1 MNTYHNHYNL
11 STMKKDQQT
20 PFTVELTESDQYFK
34 NIPHS
39 LNAILENAVRRNW
52 HLPSLSDY
60 KGENHTFGEVAE
72 MVGKLHIIFEA
83 AGLKKGDKVAICGKN
98 SAKWATAFIACLAYG
113 AVAVPILHEFK
124 PETIHHLV
132 NHSDAKLLFVDESI
146 WKHLENLDFPSLEGA
161 IYISEFG
168 IPYSKT
174 ENVAIVHDNID
185 KFFKDKY
192 PHGFS
197 SKDIHW
203 YEDQPDDL
211 AVINYTSGSTGMSKG
226 VMLPYRSIW
235 SNIKFCMEFLT
246 FLRPGD
252 GVLNMLPLAHLYGM
266 VIEMLHPFSKGCHCT
281 FLGRTPSPAI
291 LLAAFADVKPKLI
304 ITVPLVLE
312 KIVKTKV
319 FPVINKPKMKFL
331 LKIPFINGIIFRKI
345 RDQLVDALGGEV
357 KQVIIGG
364 AALNA
369 EVNEFLIRINFPVT
383 VGYGMTECGPLI
395 TYETP
400 DKEKPGTVGKIVER
414 MEARIDSPDPET
426 IPGNLWVRGDNV
438 MIGYYKNDEATKE
451 VMHPDGWMN
460 TGDLVTCDR
469 DGNIRI
475 MGRSKT
481 MILGPSGQNIYP
493 EEIEQKLNNLPYVM
507 ESVVI
512 DDHGKLVA
520 LVFPDFDT
528 IKKEGKDVDAVMEE
542 DLKKLNPMLPAYSRI
557 SDIRVFDKEFEKT
570 PKRSIKRFLYQP

>member
-1 MNTYHNHYNL
+1 
-11 STMKKDQQT
+11 MKKDKA
-20 PFTVELTESDQYFK
+20 FTLKVELTDTDQYFT
-34 NIPHS
+34 NIPES
-39 LNAILENAVRRNW
+39 LNAILEASVCRNW
-52 HLPSLSDY
+52 DLPSLSDY
-60 KGENHTFGEVAE
+60 KGSTSTYGQVAE
-72 MVGKLHIIFEA
+72 MIEKLHILFEA
-83 AGLKKGDKVAICGKN
+83 AGVKEGDKVALCGKN
-98 SAKWATAFIACLAYG
+98 SAKWATAFIACITAG
-113 AVAVPILHEFK
+113 VVAVPILHEFK

-132 NHSDAKLLFVDESI
+132 NHSDAKLLFVDEAI
-146 WKHLENLDFPSLEGA
+146 WKHLDRLEFPSLEGV

-168 IPYSKT
+168 IPYSKS
-174 ENVAIVHDNID
+174 ENLTIAHDNIEKFFND
-185 KFFKDKY
+185 KF

-197 SKDIHW
+197 PKDIHW
-203 YEDQPDDL
+203 FQDRPDDL

-226 VMLPYRSIW
+226 VMLPFRSIW

-266 VIEMLHPFSKGCHCT
+266 VIEMLHPFAKGCHCT

-291 LLAAFADVKPKLI
+291 LLAAFAEVQPKLI

-319 FPVINKPKMKFL
+319 FPVIEQPKMRFL
-331 LKIPFINGIIFRKI
+331 LKLPIIKGIILRKI
-345 RDQLVDALGGEV
+345 KDQLIKALGGQV

-369 EVNEFLIRINFPVT
+369 EVGEFLVRIKFPVT

-414 MEARIDSPDPET
+414 MEAKIDSPDPET

-438 MIGYYKNDEATKE
+438 MKGYYKNDEATKE
-451 VMHPDGWMN
+451 VMKDGWMN
-460 TGDLVTCDR
+460 TGDLVTCDQ

-493 EEIEQKLNNLPYVM
+493 EEIEQKINNLPYVV

-512 DDHGKLVA
+512 DDKGKLVA
-520 LVFPDFDT
+520 LIYPDFDAL
-528 IKKEGKDVDAVMEE
+528 KKDGKDVNKVMDE
-542 DLKKLNPMLPAYSRI
+542 DLKLLNPQLPSYSKISEIRI
-557 SDIRVFDKEFEKT
+557 FDKEFEKT

>member
-1 MNTYHNHYNL
+1 M
-11 STMKKDQQT
+11 
-20 PFTVELTESDQYFK
+20 PE
-34 NIPHS
+34 S
-39 LNAILENAVRRNW
+39 LNAILEASVCRNW
-52 HLPSLSDY
+52 ALPSLSDF
-60 KGENHTFGEVAE
+60 KGTTYTFSDVAE
-72 MVGKLHIIFEA
+72 MVAKLHILFEA
-83 AGLKKGDKVAICGKN
+83 AGVKHGDKVAICGKN
-98 SAKWATAFIACLAYG
+98 SSKWATAFIACLAYG

-132 NHSDAKLLFVDESI
+132 NHSDAKILFTDEAI
-146 WKHLENLDFPSLEGA
+146 WKHLDTLDFPSLEGT
-161 IYISEFG
+161 IFISEFG
-168 IPYSKT
+168 MPYSKSEALT
-174 ENVAIVHDNID
+174 IAHDNID

-192 PHGFS
+192 PQGFS
-197 SKDIHW
+197 SKEIHW
-203 YEDQPDDL
+203 YKDKPDDL
-211 AVINYTSGSTGMSKG
+211 ALINYTSGSTGMSKG

-252 GVLNMLPLAHLYGM
+252 GILNMLPLAHLYGM
-266 VIEMLHPFSKGCHCT
+266 VIEMLHPFAKGCHCT

-291 LLAAFADVKPKLI
+291 LLAAFAEVRPKLI

-319 FPVINKPKMKFL
+319 FPIINEPKMKLL
-331 LKIPFINGIIFRKI
+331 LKIPFINGFIYRKI
-345 RDQLVDALGGEV
+345 KNQLIMAMGGNV

-369 EVNEFLIRINFPVT
+369 DVTEFLMKIKFPVT

-414 MEARIDSPDPET
+414 MEARVDSPDPVNV
-426 IPGNLWVRGDNV
+426 PGNLWVRGDNV
-438 MIGYYKNDEATKE
+438 MKGYYKNDEATKE
-451 VMHPDGWMN
+451 VMRPDGWMN
-460 TGDLVTCDR
+460 TGDLVTRDR
-469 DGNIRI
+469 QGNIRI

-493 EEIEQKLNNLPYVM
+493 EEIEQKLNNLPYVV

-520 LVFPDFDT
+520 LVYPDFDA
-528 IKKEGKDVDAVMEE
+528 IKKDGKDVDTMMDE
-542 DLKKLNPMLPAYSRI
+542 DLKTLNPMLPAYSKI
-557 SDIRVFDKEFEKT
+557 SEIRVLNKEFEKT

>member
-1 MNTYHNHYNL
+1 
-11 STMKKDQQT
+11 MKKDNQASFAVKIT
-20 PFTVELTESDQYFK
+20 DTDQYFT
-34 NIPHS
+34 NIPES
-39 LNAILENAVRRNW
+39 LNAILEASVCRNW
-52 HLPSLSDY
+52 ERPSLSDY
-60 KGENHTFGEVAE
+60 KGATHTFANVAE
-72 MVGKLHIIFEA
+72 MIAKLHILFVA
-83 AGLKKGDKVAICGKN
+83 AGVGKGDKVAICGKN
-98 SAKWATAFIACLAYG
+98 SAKWATAFIACLSYG

-132 NHSDAKLLFVDESI
+132 NHSDAKILFVDEAI
-146 WKHLENLDFPSLEGA
+146 WKHLDSLEFPSIEGV

-168 IPYSKT
+168 MPYSKS
-174 ENVAIVHDNID
+174 ENLTIAHDKID
-185 KFFKDKY
+185 RFFNDKY

-197 SKDIHW
+197 TKDIHW
-203 YEDQPDDL
+203 YKDNPDDL

-246 FLRPGD
+246 FLLPGD

-266 VIEMLHPFSKGCHCT
+266 VIEMLHPFAKGCHCT

-319 FPVINKPKMKFL
+319 FPVINEPKMKFL
-331 LKIPFINGIIFRKI
+331 LKIPFINGIIYRKI
-345 RDQLVDALGGEV
+345 REQLVTALGGQV

-369 EVNEFLIRINFPVT
+369 EVNEFLMKIKFPVT

-414 MEARIDSPDPET
+414 MEARIDSPDPENV
-426 IPGNLWVRGDNV
+426 PGNLWVRGDNV
-438 MIGYYKNDEATKE
+438 MKGYYKNDKATKE
-451 VMHPDGWMN
+451 VMRPDGWMN
-460 TGDLVTCDR
+460 TGDLVTRDR
-469 DGNIRI
+469 QGNIRI

-493 EEIEQKLNNLPYVM
+493 EEIEQKLNNLPYVV

-520 LVFPDFDT
+520 LVFPDFES
-528 IKKEGKDVDAVMEE
+528 IKKDGKDVDAVMEE
-542 DLKKLNPMLPAYSRI
+542 DLKKLNPMLPAYSKI
-557 SDIRVFDKEFEKT
+557 SEIRVCDKEFEKT
-570 PKRSIKRFLYQP
+570 PKRSIKRFLYQS

>member
-1 MNTYHNHYNL
+1 M
-11 STMKKDQQT
+11 TMKKDNNPT
-20 PFTVELTESDQYFK
+20 FSVEITENDQYFK
-34 NIPHS
+34 NIPKS
-39 LNAILENAVRRNW
+39 LNAILEASVCRNW
-52 HLPSLSDY
+52 DLPSLSDY
-60 KGENHTFGEVAE
+60 KGATSTFGQVAE
-72 MVGKLHIIFEA
+72 TIEKLHILFEA
-83 AGLKKGDKVAICGKN
+83 AGVKQGDKIAICGKN
-98 SAKWATAFIACLAYG
+98 SANWAIAFIACITAG

-124 PETIHHLV
+124 SETIHHLI
-132 NHSDAKLLFVDESI
+132 NHSDAKLLFVDEAI
-146 WKHLENLDFPSLEGA
+146 WKQIDKLDLPILEGV
-161 IYISEFG
+161 IFISELG
-168 IPYSKT
+168 MPYSKS
-174 ENVAIVHDNID
+174 ENLSTTHDNID

-203 YEDQPDDL
+203 FKDNPDDL

-226 VMLPYRSIW
+226 VMLPFRSIW

-266 VIEMLHPFSKGCHCT
+266 VIEMLHPFAKGCHCT

-291 LLAAFADVKPKLI
+291 LLAAFADVQPKLI

-319 FPVINKPKMKFL
+319 FPVIEQPKMKLL
-331 LKIPFINGIIFRKI
+331 LKLPIIKGIILGKI
-345 RDQLVDALGGEV
+345 KSQLIKALGGRV

-369 EVNEFLIRINFPVT
+369 EVGEFLTSIKFPVT

-414 MEARIDSPDPET
+414 MEARIDSPDPAT
-426 IPGNLWVRGDNV
+426 IPGNLWVKGDNV
-438 MIGYYKNDEATKE
+438 MKGYYKNPEATKE
-451 VMHPDGWMN
+451 VMKKDGWMN
-460 TGDLVTCDR
+460 TGDLVTCDSE
-469 DGNIRI
+469 GNIRI

-493 EEIEQKLNNLPYVM
+493 EEIEQKINNLPYVI

-512 DDHGKLVA
+512 DDNGKLVA
-520 LVFPDFDT
+520 LIYPDFDAL
-528 IKKEGKDVDAVMEE
+528 KKDGKDPDKAMDE
-542 DLKKLNPMLPAYSRI
+542 DLKLLNPQLPSYSKISEIRI
-557 SDIRVFDKEFEKT
+557 FDKEFEKT

>member
-1 MNTYHNHYNL
+1 
-11 STMKKDQQT
+11 MKKENQAA
-20 PFTVELTESDQYFK
+20 FTVEVTDTDQYFK
-34 NIPHS
+34 NIPDS
-39 LNAILENAVRRNW
+39 LNAILEASVCRNW
-52 HLPSLSDY
+52 ERPSLSDY
-60 KGENHTFGEVAE
+60 KGATYTFSDVAE
-72 MVGKLHIIFEA
+72 MVARLHILFEA
-83 AGLKKGDKVAICGKN
+83 AGIKKGDKVAICGKN

-132 NHSDAKLLFVDESI
+132 NHSDAKLLFTDEAI
-146 WKHLENLDFPSLEGA
+146 WKHLDSLDFPSLEGV
-161 IYISEFG
+161 IFISEFG
-168 IPYSKT
+168 MPYSRSEALT
-174 ENVAIVHDNID
+174 VAHDNMD
-185 KFFKDKY
+185 RFFKDKY

-197 SKDIHW
+197 IKDIHW
-203 YEDQPDDL
+203 YKDRPDDL

-235 SNIKFCMEFLT
+235 SNIRFCMEFLT
-246 FLRPGD
+246 FLLPGD

-266 VIEMLHPFSKGCHCT
+266 VIEMLHPFAKGCHCT

-291 LLAAFADVKPKLI
+291 LLAAFAEVQPKLI

-319 FPVINKPKMKFL
+319 FPVINEPKMKFM
-331 LKIPFINGIIFRKI
+331 LKIPFLNSFIYRKI
-345 RDQLVDALGGEV
+345 KEQLVRALGGHV

-369 EVNEFLIRINFPVT
+369 EVGEFLMKIKFPVT

-414 MEARIDSPDPET
+414 MEARIDSPDPVNV
-426 IPGNLWVRGDNV
+426 PGNLWVRGDNV
-438 MIGYYKNDEATKE
+438 MKGYYKNEEATKE
-451 VMHPDGWMN
+451 VMRPDGWMN
-460 TGDLVTCDR
+460 TGDLVTRDR
-469 DGNIRI
+469 QGNIRI

-493 EEIEQKLNNLPYVM
+493 EEIEQKLNNLPYVV

-520 LVFPDFDT
+520 LVFPDFDALKRDG
-528 IKKEGKDVDAVMEE
+528 IDIDAVMDD
-542 DLKKLNPMLPAYSRI
+542 DLKKLNPQLPAYSKI
-557 SDIRVFDKEFEKT
+557 SEIRVFDKEFEKT

>member
-1 MNTYHNHYNL
+1 
-11 STMKKDQQT
+11 MKKDKNST
-20 PFTVELTESDQYFK
+20 LTVEITDTDQYFT
-34 NIPHS
+34 NIPES
-39 LNAILENAVRRNW
+39 LNAILEASVCRNW
-52 HLPSLSDY
+52 DLPALSDY
-60 KGENHTFGEVAE
+60 KGSTSTYGHVAE
-72 MVGKLHIIFEA
+72 MIEKLHILFEA
-83 AGLKKGDKVAICGKN
+83 AGVKEGDKVAICGKN
-98 SAKWATAFIACLAYG
+98 SAKWATAFIACISAG
-113 AVAVPILHEFK
+113 VVAVPILHEFK

-132 NHSDAKLLFVDESI
+132 NHSDAKLLFVDEAI
-146 WKHLENLDFPSLEGA
+146 WKNLDRLEFPSLEGV
-161 IYISEFG
+161 IFISEFG
-168 IPYSKT
+168 IPYSKS
-174 ENVAIVHDNID
+174 ENLTIAHDHID
-185 KFFKDKY
+185 KFFKDKF

-203 YEDQPDDL
+203 FQDKPDDL

-226 VMLPYRSIW
+226 VMLPFRSIW

-266 VIEMLHPFSKGCHCT
+266 VIEMLHPFAKGCHCT

-291 LLAAFADVKPKLI
+291 LLAAFAEVQPKLI

-319 FPVINKPKMKFL
+319 FPVIEQPKMRFL
-331 LKIPFINGIIFRKI
+331 LKLPIIKGIILGKI
-345 RDQLVDALGGEV
+345 KNQLIKALGGQV

-369 EVNEFLIRINFPVT
+369 EVGEFLMRIKFPVT

-400 DKEKPGTVGKIVER
+400 DKEIPGTVGKIVER
-414 MEARIDSPDPET
+414 MEAKIDSPDPES

-438 MIGYYKNDEATKE
+438 MKGYYKNDEATKE
-451 VMHPDGWMN
+451 VMKDGWMN
-460 TGDLVTCDR
+460 TGDLVTCDK

-493 EEIEQKLNNLPYVM
+493 EEIEQKLNNLPYVV

-520 LVFPDFDT
+520 LVYPDFDA
-528 IKKEGKDVDAVMEE
+528 IKKNDKDINVVMDE
-542 DLKKLNPMLPAYSRI
+542 DLKKLNPMLPSYSKISEIRI
-557 SDIRVFDKEFEKT
+557 FDKEFEKT

>member
-1 MNTYHNHYNL
+1 M
-11 STMKKDQQT
+11 SKEKKPHFSVEITDTDQ
-20 PFTVELTESDQYFK
+20 FFK
-34 NIPHS
+34 NIPDS
-39 LNAILENAVRRNW
+39 LNEILEASVRRNW
-52 HLPSLSDY
+52 ELPALSDF
-60 KGENHTFGEVAE
+60 KGDTHTYGEVASMIE
-72 MVGKLHIIFEA
+72 KLHILFKA
-83 AGLKKGDKVAICGKN
+83 AGVEPGDKIAICGKN
-98 SAKWATAFIACLAYG
+98 SAKWAIAFIACLTSG

-132 NHSDAKLLFVDESI
+132 NHSDAKLLFIDEAI
-146 WKHLENLDFPSLEGA
+146 WKHLDNLDLPTLKGVLFISELGMPLSRSENLTIA
-161 IYISEFG
+161 R
-168 IPYSKT
+168 
-174 ENVAIVHDNID
+174 ENIEQ
-185 KFFKDKY
+185 FFNDKY

-197 SKDIHW
+197 ANDIHW
-203 YEDQPDDL
+203 FHDTPDEL

-246 FLRPGD
+246 FLKPGD

-266 VIEMLHPFSKGCHCT
+266 VIEMLHPFAKGCHCT
-281 FLGRTPSPAI
+281 FLGRTPSPAV
-291 LLAAFADVKPKLI
+291 LLTAFAEIQPKLI

-319 FPVINKPKMKFL
+319 FPVIEQPRMKFL
-331 LKIPFINGIIFRKI
+331 LKLPIIKGIILRKI
-345 RDQLVDALGGEV
+345 REQLEKALGGRV

-369 EVNEFLIRINFPVT
+369 DVNAFLTKIKFPVT

-414 MEARIDSPDPET
+414 MEAKIDSPDPE
-426 IPGNLWVRGDNV
+426 IVPGNLWVRGDNV
-438 MIGYYKNDEATKE
+438 MKGYYKNDEATKE
-451 VMHPDGWMN
+451 VMRDGWMN
-460 TGDLVTCDR
+460 TGDLVTCDK

-493 EEIEQKLNNLPYVM
+493 EEIEQKINNLPYVV

-512 DDHGKLVA
+512 DDHGKLVG
-520 LVFPDFDT
+520 LIFPDFDS
-528 IKKEGKDVDAVMEE
+528 IKKDGKDIDSVM
-542 DLKKLNPMLPAYSRI
+542 DGNLKTLNPQLPGYSKISEFRI
-557 SDIRVFDKEFEKT
+557 FDKEFEKT
-570 PKRSIKRFLYQP
+570 PKRSIKRFLYQPSE